1 MSSHS
6 DHSIVQVPS
15 NFMLFVLLTIK
26 EIKKHW
32 NAKRN
37 SLWKSLEFLSTV
49 CSFLNKLIF
58 DAVFHSILRI
68 GFWKSGK
75 YVEFEI
81 NSFFWTPSVTS
92 CLAYVLCYSSIFS
105 VLTFQ
110 LWNNSNERKTMKRP
124 WNCIW
129 INYVH
134 ICWNWFLLFFCFE
147 SSKIMIFLRFRYIF
161 HFNLCCIHILL
172 TEIITNILKTN
183 LKKSPLAVEMKCM
196 NSICSCVVVFVKFQK
211 IFWWL
216 VYDKKCIRCCCM
228 FLIAVLHC
236 STFYHGFKWL
246 ELLILVLRYNYFS
259 LSMHIYNTLFNWL
272 HLYMQPL

>member
-75 YVEFEI
+75 YMEFEI
-81 NSFFWTPSVTS
+81 NSFFLDSLCDFVSCICDSVLHIS
-92 CLAYVLCYSSIFS
+92 SSIFS

-110 LWNNSNERKTMKRP
+110 LRNNSIERKTMKRP

-134 ICWNWFLLFFCFE
+134 ICGFCCFFA
-147 SSKIMIFLRFRYIF
+147 SNKIMIFYDFDIF
-161 HFNLCCIHILL
+161 FIL
-172 TEIITNILKTN
+172 IYVAFIYYWP
-183 LKKSPLAVEMKCM
+183 KS
-196 NSICSCVVVFVKFQK
+196 
-211 IFWWL
+211 
-216 VYDKKCIRCCCM
+216 
-228 FLIAVLHC
+228 
-236 STFYHGFKWL
+236 
-246 ELLILVLRYNYFS
+246 
-259 LSMHIYNTLFNWL
+259 
-272 HLYMQPL
+272 